1 MLLALPL
8 NGNMIC
14 QKSTARVA
22 MHSLK
27 ELRAPAKLLGGLALK
42 RGRSERARYAA
53 EAKRYHVLLGISD
66 VDTAIELCNPDTYV
80 GGCDFWLNN
89 RGKSTNEFIDF
100 LLRKKELLK
109 AYRAGDK
116 SVAFEYNELM
126 QLWGIG

>member
-53 EAKRYHVLLGISD
+53 EAKRYNPVLQGGED
-66 VDTAIELCNPDTYV
+66 VNVTLIIKN
-80 GGCDFWLNN
+80 
-89 RGKSTNEFIDF
+89 KKTNT
-100 LLRKKELLK
+100 
-109 AYRAGDK
+109 
-116 SVAFEYNELM
+116 
-126 QLWGIG
+126 

>member
-1 MLLALPL
+1 
-8 NGNMIC
+8 
-14 QKSTARVA
+14 

-66 VDTAIELCNPDTYV
+66 VDTAIGLCNPNSRFAH
-80 GGCDFWLNN
+80 CEFWLKNKD
-89 RGKSTNEFIDF
+89 KSPKEFIEF
-100 LLRKKELLK
+100 FSRKKELLAIYK
-109 AYRAGDK
+109 AGNK

-126 QLWGIG
+126 QLWGIE